1 MKVYLL
7 IHTYTDFPTEIE
19 VYDSRVKAEIGF
31 YKAVG
36 LDIMDAI
43 RNDDREYAIKSIE
56 KMQIDDNDIFY
67 LNWGDEELY
76 IEEKEIM

>member
-19 VYDSRVKAEIGF
+19 VYDSRTKAEIGF

-43 RNDDREYAIKSIE
+43 RNDDREYAVRSIE
-56 KMQIDDNDIFY
+56 KMQTDDNDIFY
-67 LNWGDEELY
+67 LNCGDEELY